1 MAHHPQARAGGT
13 TRLVGTARHH
23 ALPLA
28 GTIAFPMGATG
39 LLPPLSRGATAGTC
53 IGHVH
58 LKVGNATRAG
68 RSVMARRYGVRCSQ
82 SP

>member
-1 MAHHPQARAGGT
+1 MAHHPQGRAGGT
-13 TRLVGTARHH
+13 TGLAGTARHH

-28 GTIAFPMGATG
+28 GTIAFPMGALD
-39 LLPPLSRGATAGTC
+39 LLPPFARGATAGTC

-68 RSVMARRYGVRCSQ
+68 RSVMTRGHGVRCSQ
-82 SP
+82 PP